1 MPNASPPSTI
11 ALVEDDHDLRDELA
25 FQLRHFGFEV
35 ATFESA
41 AGLYRQLAVQPFD
54 AVLLDIGLDGEDGLS
69 VCQHLRTHNARM
81 AIVFVTARALRG
93 DRITGLQA
101 GADAYFTKPVDLEE
115 LVLLLRRLV
124 TKGVAMQTPSVAALP
139 EGLAQTLPLIAQNP
153 NSSNSPVVPHHPVS
167 WQLCVAKAQL
177 QSPSGHGVRL
187 SLQEL
192 QLLGVLCSK
201 PGLHCTHGE
210 LGQVLGAVHDEWSRH
225 RLEVIISRLRQKVE
239 RHTGIDLPL
248 QTVRGFG
255 YKWLG
260 DSVVQ
265 IS

>member
-1 MPNASPPSTI
+1 MKKASPAPTL

-35 ATFESA
+35 ATFDSA
-41 AGLYRQLAVQPFD
+41 AGLYRQLAVQQFD

-69 VCQHLRTHNARM
+69 ICRHLRAHDAAM
-81 AIVFVTARALRG
+81 ALVFVTARALRG

-124 TKGVAMQTPSVAALP
+124 TKGTASP
-139 EGLAQTLPLIAQNP
+139 LPLPSPSTSLGAQATGAAP
-153 NSSNSPVVPHHPVS
+153 PQPADRRKQDAAQPLEP
-167 WQLCVAKAQL
+167 WELQLARAQL
-177 QSPSGHGVRL
+177 QSPDGCRVPL

-192 QLLGVLCSK
+192 QLLGALCSK
-201 PGLHCTHGE
+201 PGQHCTHGE
-210 LGQVLGAVHDEWSRH
+210 LGRVLGALPDEWSRH

-239 RHTGIDLPL
+239 RESSLELPL
-248 QTVRGFG
+248 RTVRLLG
-255 YKWLG
+255 YQWVG
-260 DSVVQ
+260 DVVVRLP
-265 IS
+265 